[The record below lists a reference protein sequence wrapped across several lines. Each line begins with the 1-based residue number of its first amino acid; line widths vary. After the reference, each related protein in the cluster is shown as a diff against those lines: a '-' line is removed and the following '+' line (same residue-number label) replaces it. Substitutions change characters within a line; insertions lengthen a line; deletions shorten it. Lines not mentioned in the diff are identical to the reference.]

1 MAQHLTSKDIS
12 SPGQANTLFG
22 EEKGLLV
29 CRPGRACKPWIT
41 IPEGCYALV
50 TSYGQNLDYEGKAVW
65 PAGMHTAWNPFDKK
79 ISNLVTKQ
87 SVVFDMPVKGCKTL
101 DNITVEIDL
110 SIVFRIMGEESKGED
125 PELVRDFVYRVTPNG
140 LQTQLR
146 DAGEEAVRSLA
157 RSILHTEVYGLRN
170 TAGKAQSVPPPQQ
183 NVNVDVRDDEFVAAE
198 VDNVDT
204 QNEDGTNVTYA
215 THDERDAERAR
226 LAAAKAQKVT
236 SSFMRSLNS
245 QFKPQGVEITD
256 VIITDV
262 SLPSHI
268 QQQMESKTY
277 VISEQ
282 AQQKM
287 QQQYDLLVLS
297 QNEEIET
304 LKQSHKEERLQ
315 EKQHAEKERKEV
327 EVMLNE
333 MKATL
338 QAELN
343 SIRQDTEVEIQQINA
358 DKELQ
363 VARLRQ
369 EIQEVLAKERST
381 SKADAQKML
390 AETRKKELELKSSAD
405 LEASRNTAKA
415 SQVLAEAEGKAAP
428 LLAVARQFE
437 LDQMKNK
444 VYESLAKN
452 DELIVSAEADPN
464 INTLLLCDSILSEK
478 AGKGNKSQVLAEL
491 MVLQRNGQVLLN
503 VQDSLQGSGKPS
515 LGQR

>member
-1 MAQHLTSKDIS
+1 MAQNLTSLDIS
-12 SPGQANTLFG
+12 SPGEANRLFG
-22 EEKGLLV
+22 EHKGLLV

-50 TSYGQNLDYEGKAVW
+50 TEFAKNIDYSGKAVW
-65 PAGMHTAWNPFDKK
+65 PPGYHVATNPWGKQ

-101 DNITVEIDL
+101 DNITVEINL
-110 SIVFRIMGEESKGED
+110 SVVFRIMGEEAKGED
-125 PELVRDFVYRVTPNG
+125 PELVRDFVYRVSPKG
-140 LQTQLR
+140 LETQLR

-170 TAGKAQSVPPPQQ
+170 TSGKSQSEARS
-183 NVNVDVRDDEFVAAE
+183 NGKVNLDVRDDEFVAAE
-198 VDNVDT
+198 VNAIDT
-204 QNEDGTNVTYA
+204 QNTDGTQVQYS
-215 THDERDAERAR
+215 THDEVDAQRAR
-226 LAAAKAQKVT
+226 LAAEKAQKVT
-236 SSFMRSLNS
+236 ASFLRSLNS
-245 QFKPQGVEITD
+245 QFTPQGVEITD

-262 SLPSHI
+262 TLPAHI

-304 LKQSHKEERLQ
+304 LKQSQTEERLQ

-333 MKATL
+333 MKANL
-338 QAELN
+338 QAQLN
-343 SIRQDTEVEIQQINA
+343 SVRQDAEVEIQQIKA

-363 VARLRQ
+363 VARLQQ
-369 EIQEVLAKERST
+369 EIQEVLTKERSQ
-381 SKADAQKML
+381 SQADSQKML
-390 AETRKKELELKSSAD
+390 AETRKRELELKASAD
-405 LEASRNTAKA
+405 LEASRNSAKA
-415 SQVLAEAEGKAAP
+415 AQLLAEAEGKAAP

-437 LDQMKNK
+437 LDQMKNQ

-452 DELIVSAEADPN
+452 EELVVSAESDPN
-464 INTLLLCDSILSEK
+464 LNTLLLCDSILSEK
-478 AGKGNKSQVLAEL
+478 AGKGDKSQVLAEL

-503 VQDSLQGSGKPS
+503 VGDSLQSNP
-515 LGQR
+515 LGLKR

>member
-1 MAQHLTSKDIS
+1 
-12 SPGQANTLFG
+12 
-22 EEKGLLV
+22 V
-29 CRPGRACKPWIT
+29 
-41 IPEGCYALV
+41 
-50 TSYGQNLDYEGKAVW
+50 
-65 PAGMHTAWNPFDKK
+65 NPFANA

-110 SIVFRIMGEESKGED
+110 SVVFRIMGDEQKGEK
-125 PELVRDFVYRVTPNG
+125 PELVRDFVYKVTPKG
-140 LQTQLR
+140 LETQLR

-170 TAGKAQSVPPPQQ
+170 TAGKVEHVPKS
-183 NVNVDVRDDEFVAAE
+183 NVNLNSGDDEFVAAE
-198 VDNVDT
+198 LNVVDT
-204 QNEDGTNVTYA
+204 QNADGTNVTYES
-215 THDERDAERAR
+215 HDEQDAQRAR
-226 LAAAKAQKVT
+226 LAASKAQKVT
-236 SSFMRSLNS
+236 ASFLRALNS

-262 SLPSHI
+262 TLPGHI

-343 SIRQDTEVEIQQINA
+343 SVRQDAAVEIQQIKA

-363 VARLRQ
+363 IARLQQ
-369 EIQEVLAKERST
+369 EIQEVLTKERSQ
-381 SKADAQKML
+381 SQADAQKML
-390 AETRKKELELKSSAD
+390 AETRKQELELRASAD

-415 SQVLAEAEGKAAP
+415 TEVLAAAEGKAAP

-444 VYESLAKN
+444 VYGSLAGN
-452 DELIVSAEADPN
+452 SELVVSAESDPN
-464 INTLLLCDSILSEK
+464 LNTLLLCDSILSEK

-503 VQDSLQGSGKPS
+503 VGDSLQTPSVLGGK
-515 LGQR
+515 R

>member
-1 MAQHLTSKDIS
+1 
-12 SPGQANTLFG
+12 
-22 EEKGLLV
+22 
-29 CRPGRACKPWIT
+29 
-41 IPEGCYALV
+41 V
-50 TSYGQNLDYEGKAVW
+50 TQYGKNLDAPDGGAVW
-65 PAGMHTAWNPFDKK
+65 PSGYHAAVNPLAIA

-110 SIVFRIMGEESKGED
+110 SVVLRVMGDASKGEN
-125 PELVRDFVYRVTPNG
+125 PEDVRDFVYKVTPKG
-140 LQTQLR
+140 LETQLR

-170 TAGKAQSVPPPQQ
+170 TAGKVESVPKA
-183 NVNVDVRDDEFVAAE
+183 NVNVDAHDDEFVAAE
-198 VDNVDT
+198 LNAVDT
-204 QNEDGTNVTYA
+204 QNVDGTNVDYA
-215 THDERDAERAR
+215 SHDEIDAQRAR
-226 LAAAKAQKVT
+226 MAAAKAQKVT
-236 SSFMRSLNS
+236 ASFLRSLNS

-262 SLPSHI
+262 TLPAHI
-268 QQQMESKTY
+268 QSQMESKTY

-315 EKQHAEKERKEV
+315 EKQLAGKERKEV

-338 QAELN
+338 GAELK
-343 SIRQDTEVEIQQINA
+343 SVRQDAAVEVQQIRA

-363 VARLRQ
+363 IARLQQ
-369 EIQEVLAKERST
+369 EIQEVLTKERSQ
-381 SKADAQKML
+381 SQADSQKML
-390 AETRKKELELKSSAD
+390 AETRKQELELNASAD

-415 SQVLAEAEGKAAP
+415 TEVLAAAEGTAAP
-428 LLAVARQFE
+428 LLAVARKFE
-437 LDQMKNK
+437 LDQMKNQ
-444 VYESLAKN
+444 VYESLAGNK
-452 DELIVSAEADPN
+452 ELVVSAESDPSL
-464 INTLLLCDSILSEK
+464 NTLLLCDSILSDK
-478 AGKGNKSQVLAEL
+478 SKKGNKSQVLAEL

-503 VQDSLQGSGKPS
+503 VGESTPSILGGK
-515 LGQR
+515 R